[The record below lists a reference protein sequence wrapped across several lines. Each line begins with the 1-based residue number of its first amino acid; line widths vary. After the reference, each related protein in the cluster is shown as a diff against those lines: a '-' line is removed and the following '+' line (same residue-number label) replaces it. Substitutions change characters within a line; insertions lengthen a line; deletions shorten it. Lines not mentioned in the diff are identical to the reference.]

1 MFAANKAGP
10 ALAAGNSVVL
20 KPSERAPLVPM
31 ALCEAAQE
39 AGLPSGV
46 LSMLHGQARV
56 AVQLTMDPGVD
67 MITITGG
74 TVAGTAVMNAAAST
88 MKRLVLELG
97 GKSAHIVLAD
107 ADLDTA
113 IAAAAAGMFRNSGQR
128 CFSGSRL
135 VVEESVAD
143 RVEAGVA
150 KIADSLIV
158 GDPFDSKTEVGAMID
173 AAAVEAVDEFV
184 TRAKA
189 DGLAVAAG
197 GKPVAE
203 LSPGSFYRPT
213 VLLGAKA
220 GSFAAQEEIFGP
232 VLTVIRVKDVDEAV
246 AVANNSRYG
255 LAGGVWTRD
264 TGRALEVARR
274 VRTGLFWVNTYGA
287 MFGDVPFGGVGLSGL
302 GRQGGRWG
310 YESYTELKTVVID
323 TTGGTTAPLFRK
335 PLRSTLARPN
345 LDPDSHDY
353 DQ

>member
-1 MFAANKAGP
+1 
-10 ALAAGNSVVL
+10 
-20 KPSERAPLVPM
+20 
-31 ALCEAAQE
+31 
-39 AGLPSGV
+39 
-46 LSMLHGQARV
+46 
-56 AVQLTMDPGVD
+56 
-67 MITITGG
+67 
-74 TVAGTAVMNAAAST
+74 
-88 MKRLVLELG
+88 
-97 GKSAHIVLAD
+97 
-107 ADLDTA
+107 
-113 IAAAAAGMFRNSGQR
+113 MFRNSGQR

-150 KIADSLIV
+150 KIAESLIV
-158 GDPFDSKTEVGAMID
+158 GDPFEPKTEVGAMID
-173 AAAVEAVDEFV
+173 AAAVKAVDEFV

-189 DGLAVAAG
+189 DGLEVAAG

-213 VLLGAKA
+213 VLVGAKA
-220 GSFAAQEEIFGP
+220 DSFAAQEEIFGP
-232 VLTVIRVKDVDEAV
+232 VLTVIRVKDADEAV

-274 VRTGLFWVNTYGA
+274 VRTGLIWVNTYGA
-287 MFGDVPFGGVGLSGL
+287 MFGDVPFGGVGRSGL

-310 YESYTELKTVVID
+310 YESYTELKAVVVD
-323 TTGGTTAPLFRK
+323 TTGGTTAPLFRESSK
-335 PLRSTLARPN
+335 RPLGRPD